1 MKFKIYMT
9 LLLEGKDSR
18 AQAMMEQ
25 FQFTGDTPALYY
37 AQAAWEFKH
46 NNPEK
51 AADWTASAK
60 KIYSPAL
67 NSVFADAFYDVGWMQ
82 SPEPA
87 AAPEPAL
94 DTASAIAAQA
104 EGSPPVEPS
113 PIPDAVA
120 AANKQAEKSKG
131 ESAASLALATSPPNT
146 DTQTADVAAPA
157 AEPGVS
163 ASTEPAAA
171 EATAR
176 QAEAPAA
183 GSSSM
188 GSITATASPAEA
200 AMAASAPAGQSEEAT
215 QATSGETSGAPAVP
229 VTLGASISQPGTAG
243 VNRQTWLFGG
253 LLLAGIFVLAWVV
266 VPGLRRRYA
275 FAVAGYPRPDSMASS
290 SRRGL
295 ASAGNEVALGNGFFG
310 GPRQVSLRLTPSK
323 PSLRHAALPLGRS
336 TRSLDG
342 LADLTAKEA
351 HASTHH
357 AAEREF
363 TPVAEPVFESE
374 AIAPGVEYARETLWQ
389 REPESPSFTETDVGS
404 GVGPVIEQTAESL
417 EPSVPEASETVEISK
432 PIEIP
437 RAAETVEVSEPI
449 EIPRAE
455 EEIVL
460 PAAAAPAPIEPE
472 VEPIE
477 QEYSLSREEAMTSAQ
492 SPAAEAVTALA
503 PGIQAAISAEPEFPQ
518 TTTPATMPEPIQTP
532 PAPITK
538 PPAAPVAK
546 PAAAPVAKPQPG
558 PGSTMQTSVQ
568 LTFSFEIAAMQLTPS
583 FKMGSLSVRPIS
595 KVVTMRLAPS
605 QQPQP
610 GMNLQVSF
618 EIAKIQPLGSAL
630 GTIRMV
636 PSQQRPPVSGSS
648 SVAVSGLQLVSNSEA
663 APVQLTPSQPGQ
675 ATVSVT
681 VPCQITTIEFA
692 PSLEIAS
699 VVLNSNSKQVRLQLP
714 GAGPN
719 TRDSA
724 PTFEITNLQLGDSG
738 EIAMMQLNLLGS
750 GPRQS

>member
-9 LLLEGKDSR
+9 LLLEGKESR

-37 AQAAWEFKH
+37 AKAAWEFKH
-46 NNPEK
+46 TNPEK
-51 AADWTASAK
+51 AADWTASAT

-82 SPEPA
+82 SPEVA

-94 DTASAIAAQA
+94 DTGSTIAAQA
-104 EGSPPVEPS
+104 EGSPAVEPS
-113 PIPDAVA
+113 PIPDALV
-120 AANKQAEKSKG
+120 AANKQAEKSKV
-131 ESAASLALATSPPNT
+131 ESSATSAPATNPPSKG
-146 DTQTADVAAPA
+146 TQTTSVGEAAGEPA
-157 AEPGVS
+157 VS

-171 EATAR
+171 ETGAR
-176 QAEAPAA
+176 PEEAAA
-183 GSSSM
+183 VSGSSSV

-200 AMAASAPAGQSEEAT
+200 AMAASAPAGQSEQAAAAETKPSEAPVVPT
-215 QATSGETSGAPAVP
+215 AVD
-229 VTLGASISQPGTAG
+229 ASTSQPGIAG
-243 VNRQTWLFGG
+243 VSRQTWLFGG
-253 LLLAGIFVLAWVV
+253 LLLAGVFVVAWVI
-266 VPGLRRRYA
+266 VPSLRRRYA
-275 FAVAGYPRPDSMASS
+275 FSVAGYPDSDSMAPSPK
-290 SRRGL
+290 RGI
-295 ASAGNEVALGNGFFG
+295 APTGKSVAMGNGFFG

-323 PSLRHAALPLGRS
+323 PSLHHTALPS
-336 TRSLDG
+336 AKATRSFDG
-342 LADLTAKEA
+342 LADLAAKEGA
-351 HASTHH
+351 QAS
-357 AAEREF
+357 AYQNAELRKF
-363 TPVAEPVFESE
+363 PPLTEPVFESE
-374 AIAPGVEYARETLWQ
+374 SVGPVVEYSAETLQ
-389 REPESPSFTETDVGS
+389 RREPESPSFTEPAFDS
-404 GVGPVIEQTAESL
+404 DVGPVIEQTAETWQ
-417 EPSVPEASETVEISK
+417 PSVPQASEMAEVSAVGKLSGSSEITTEG

-437 RAAETVEVSEPI
+437 RP
-449 EIPRAE
+449 E
-455 EEIVL
+455 EEIVMPAEATLTSTETEVL
-460 PAAAAPAPIEPE
+460 PIGPE
-472 VEPIE
+472 F
-477 QEYSLSREEAMTSAQ
+477 AMPHEDTVTAAQ
-492 SPAAEAVTALA
+492 SPKAEVGAMAA

-518 TTTPATMPEPIQTP
+518 TTTPVTMPEPIQTP

-538 PPAAPVAK
+538 PPTAPVSKPPAAPVT
-546 PAAAPVAKPQPG
+546 KPQPAA
-558 PGSTMQTSVQ
+558 TMQTSVQ

-583 FKMGSLSVRPIS
+583 FKMGSLNVRPIS

-610 GMNLQVSF
+610 AMQVSF

-636 PSQQRPPVSGSS
+636 PSQQRPPVTGSS
-648 SVAVSGLQLVSNSEA
+648 SVAVAGLQLVSNSDA

-675 ATVSVT
+675 ATVFVT

-719 TRDSA
+719 PREGA

-738 EIAMMQLNLLGS
+738 DIAMMHLNLLGS